1 MHNAHDLTVGHIP
14 SLIRKLA
21 IPASIGFF
29 FHTMFN
35 VVDTYYGGLVSTEAL
50 AALSLSFPI
59 FFIVIALSSGIGTG
73 ATALISN
80 ALGEKNKIEARE
92 YAGQAISFGIIA
104 GIILTVIGLLISPSL
119 FRLMGASGTYLT
131 TALEYMNVIFY
142 GAIFFIINQMLNS
155 SLSAIGD
162 TKSFRNFLVIGFFL
176 NVILDPW
183 FLWGG
188 YGLPAIEFAGIAWAT
203 ILIQFMGT
211 VYLTLRCIHENIIGN
226 DWRQRLKPNLSYYK
240 KIASQGFPASLNMM
254 TIAIGIF
261 VITYFVGWF
270 GKQAVA
276 AYGIGTRIEQ
286 IALLPMI
293 GLNMATLAIAGQNN
307 GAKMHERV
315 VETWKTA
322 LRYGIMVVAFGFVV
336 VFFAAPFLMR
346 LFSNDTEVIEIG
358 TTCLHIASFISIA
371 YVLMFITIAALQ
383 AMKKPLFAI
392 FIGAYRQI
400 IAPVI
405 IFYLLALVLGLG
417 LSGIW
422 WGIFIV
428 NWSAAVI
435 TLLYGKKIMN
445 L

>member
-188 YGLPAIEFAGIAWAT
+188 YGLPAIGFAGIAWAT

-358 TTCLHIASFISIA
+358 TTYLHIASFISIA

>member
-1 MHNAHDLTVGHIP
+1 MHNAHDLTTGNIP

-92 YAGQAISFGIIA
+92 YAGQAISFGIIV
-104 GIILTVIGLLISPSL
+104 GIILTVIGLLLSPSL
-119 FRLMGASGTYLT
+119 FRLLGASGTYLT

-162 TKSFRNFLVIGFFL
+162 TKSFRNFLVVGFFL

-183 FLWGG
+183 FLFGG
-188 YGLPAIEFAGIAWAT
+188 YGLPAMGFAGIAWAT

-211 VYLTLRCIHENIIGN
+211 IYLTIRCVHENIIGN

-261 VITYFVGWF
+261 VIIYFVGWF
-270 GKQAVA
+270 GKHAVA

-358 TTCLHIASFISIA
+358 TTYLHFASFISIA

-383 AMKKPLFAI
+383 AMKKPLFAV

-405 IFYLLALVLGLG
+405 IFYLLALVLGFG
-417 LSGIW
+417 LSDIW

-435 TLLYGKKIMN
+435 TLLYGKRVMN